1 MKAKTVANAGF
12 TLSIYLGLAIAV
24 APAAP
29 PQPVS
34 NEEITGMIA
43 ATGDAEEYK
52 NAAVVYVLDET
63 DVYVKKSGLATTESC
78 QVFKILT
85 DA

>member
-34 NEEITGMIA
+34 NEEITGMLTA
-43 ATGDAEEYK
+43 AGAADDYD
-52 NAAVVYVLDET
+52 NAAVVYVLDEA
-63 DVYVKKSGLATTESC
+63 DVYVKKR
-78 QVFKILT
+78 
-85 DA
+85 